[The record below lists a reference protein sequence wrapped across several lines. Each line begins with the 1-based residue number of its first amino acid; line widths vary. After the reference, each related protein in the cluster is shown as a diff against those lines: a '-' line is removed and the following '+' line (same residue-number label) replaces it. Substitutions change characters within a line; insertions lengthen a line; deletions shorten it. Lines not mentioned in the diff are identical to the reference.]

1 MQKYWILISAVFY
14 YLIGWVTPGV
24 IITTN
29 FRVVCALCRR
39 EFPRTRHPKAY
50 VSLVAKV
57 TKASLSPENTWHYFN
72 YFSKSCSHQ
81 WTIYLMG
88 CSKGNQSPF
97 RPNKYNTADKYDTQ
111 DFEMV
116 NYLPSLQTK
125 HRIGFYLPYN
135 ITHFNAMK
143 TNIYKWL

>member
-116 NYLPSLQTK
+116 NYLPFLQTK
-125 HRIGFYLPYN
+125 HRIGFYLPSN
-135 ITHFNAMK
+135 IIHFNAMK
-143 TNIYKWL
+143 TKHL

>member
-88 CSKGNQSPF
+88 FQKAIN
-97 RPNKYNTADKYDTQ
+97 
-111 DFEMV
+111 
-116 NYLPSLQTK
+116 LPSGPTNITLQISMIHKILKWSITK

-135 ITHFNAMK
+135 IIHFNAMK